1 MTNTE
6 INTVHVATILNANLA
21 PAVNGRFPKRRH
33 PSVRQHLDEI
43 HVDGRDDQEADLII
57 EDDGRI
63 GVRAVVRVMLPEGSN
78 AGDVIAVLA
87 TLGVL

>member
-1 MTNTE
+1 MANTE
-6 INTVHVATILNANLA
+6 INTVHVATVLNANLA

-43 HVDGRDDQEADLII
+43 HVDGRDDQEADIVI
-57 EDDGRI
+57 DDDGRVL
-63 GVRAVVRVMLPEGSN
+63 VRAVVRVALPEGAH